1 VRGGIRSRERFF
13 FFLGKTKE
21 TISLV
26 LSRWLEFWKAVVL
39 AADFKKEI
47 HAILWHLDSVLGGW
61 LVVYLWGRGVRG
73 RYSALSLMTVGV
85 LMFWKWEYSEYVR
98 WAQSCWAQQRK
109 VLVVDWLHE
118 LSADISSLLG
128 QAWICCHTSFTV
140 FRLLE
145 TSKSRSQK
153 YPPFDFIVK
162 WFFFKLKEY
171 N

>member
-1 VRGGIRSRERFF
+1 MRGLGHVSGF

-26 LSRWLEFWKAVVL
+26 LSRWLEFWKALVL

-85 LMFWKWEYSEYVR
+85 LMFWKWEYSELCPMGSKLLGPATEGSCRGLVA
-98 WAQSCWAQQRK
+98 WAICWHQQPAR
-109 VLVVDWLHE
+109 
-118 LSADISSLLG
+118 SSL
-128 QAWICCHTSFTV
+128 
-140 FRLLE
+140 
-145 TSKSRSQK
+145 KSLPYKFNGFPVARN
-153 YPPFDFIVK
+153 
-162 WFFFKLKEY
+162 LKE
-171 N
+171 